1 MLCDLAVASDRSTF
15 GQAGARVAS
24 VPIWYGTQL
33 LPRLVGERRAKEVVM
48 LCHRYSA
55 AEAERMGWIN
65 KIVPH
70 QQLDVAV
77 AEWCQEL
84 LEKSPT
90 ALLIAKLHL
99 NYESDMLY
107 GSVVQGF
114 RMLNV
119 GLHGSDEQ
127 KEGMSAFLEKRKPN
141 FERFR

>member
-1 MLCDLAVASDRSTF
+1 
-15 GQAGARVAS
+15 
-24 VPIWYGTQL
+24 
-33 LPRLVGERRAKEVVM
+33 M

-65 KIVPH
+65 KVVPH
-70 QQLDVAV
+70 EELDAAV
-77 AEWCQEL
+77 DEWCREL

-90 ALLIAKLHL
+90 ALLITKLHL

-119 GLHGSDEQ
+119 GLHGSEEQ
-127 KEGMSAFLEKRKPN
+127 KEGMTAFLEKRKPD
-141 FERFR
+141 FARFR